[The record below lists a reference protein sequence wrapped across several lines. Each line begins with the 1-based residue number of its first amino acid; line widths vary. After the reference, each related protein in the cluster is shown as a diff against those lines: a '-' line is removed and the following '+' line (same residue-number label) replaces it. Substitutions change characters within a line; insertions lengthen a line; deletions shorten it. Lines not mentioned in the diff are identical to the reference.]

1 MLKASI
7 RNRYDWM
14 QSLGM
19 PERLSPQILAELL
32 LLTVTRRIKENAFIL
47 LLIKSGHPVGIEY
60 C

>member
-7 RNRYDWM
+7 RNRYVWM

-19 PERLSPQILAELL
+19 PERLFPQILAELL

-47 LLIKSGHPVGIEY
+47 LLIKSGHPVGIEN

>member
-1 MLKASI
+1 MLKSSM
-7 RNRYDWM
+7 RKRYVWM

-47 LLIKSGHPVGIEY
+47 LLIKSGHPVGIEN

>member
-7 RNRYDWM
+7 RNRYVWM

-19 PERLSPQILAELL
+19 PERLFPQILAELL

-47 LLIKSGHPVGIEY
+47 LLIKSWHPVGIEN

>member
-7 RNRYDWM
+7 RNRYVWM

-47 LLIKSGHPVGIEY
+47 LLIKSGHPVGIENF
-60 C
+60 